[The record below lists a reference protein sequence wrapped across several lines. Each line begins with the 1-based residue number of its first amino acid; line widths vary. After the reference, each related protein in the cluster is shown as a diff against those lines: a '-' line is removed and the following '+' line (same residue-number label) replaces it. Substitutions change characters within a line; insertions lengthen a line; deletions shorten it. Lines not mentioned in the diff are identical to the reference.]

1 MEFFGRQEILSV
13 LDKRAAGLKNGYRQ
27 NIAIT
32 GDALVGKTCLVKHW
46 LSRYCDNYTLPLYI
60 EVKPQEFG
68 AFLEK
73 FVGTLLFS
81 FLKNSQE
88 ALKDDLGFLLDRSRS
103 YIPRTCARIEELLA
117 QTKKRRHREAFLK
130 LLELAAIF
138 YEETNKSCVIIL
150 DEFHLLEELNVK
162 DIYGYLRKQIALD
175 TRTMYI
181 LISSNR
187 QRARDILTS
196 DLNLLFGNFEKIEL
210 LPFDNASSQSLVRE
224 RLKLL
229 NVPDELANFIISF
242 CFCHPFYLNIVTNAC
257 VDYYARN
264 GAAAFTVDSFASS
277 LENIFLDAWGVL
289 NRRFLEVMSE
299 MEGSHKDRSIVKIL
313 LALGSGINNLSQL
326 AYHTSK
332 TKKEAAFL
340 LNQLFISGVIS
351 KNADVYYVS
360 DRIFSFWLRA
370 VYNNQLR
377 ALSADSAQQR
387 QIFRKE
393 ILWLFE
399 AFREAQGKAF
409 GVRILELFNKFSN
422 ESIEVHRKRL
432 RLSHFKE
439 VKLLDINGPRI
450 REGVLARAANSLWVA
465 GLKSER
471 AEEEDII
478 EFAGICRKLK
488 YSQPQKRIFITLDD
502 IDENARLVA
511 KEEKIS
517 TWDMP
522 LVNSLFDIF
531 DKPRIVK

>member
-1 MEFFGRQEILSV
+1 MEFFGRQEILRV

-32 GDALVGKTCLVKHW
+32 GDTLVGKTCLVKHW
-46 LSRYCDNYTLPLYI
+46 LSRHCDNYTLPLYI
-60 EVKPQEFG
+60 EVKPQEFS

-73 FVGTLLFS
+73 FIGTLLFN
-81 FLKNSQE
+81 FLKNSQKD
-88 ALKDDLGFLLDRSRS
+88 LKDDLGFLLDKSRN
-103 YIPRTCARIEELLA
+103 YIPRTCGLIEELLA
-117 QTKKRRHREAFLK
+117 QMKKRKHREAFVK

-150 DEFHLLEELNVK
+150 DEFHLLEKLNLK

-175 TRTMYI
+175 KHTMYI

-187 QRARDILTS
+187 QKAQDILAS

-210 LPFDNASSQSLVRE
+210 LPLDNAASQSLVRE
-224 RLKLL
+224 RLKCL
-229 NVPDELANFIISF
+229 NAPEGLANFIISF

-257 VDYYARN
+257 IDYYARS
-264 GAAAFTVDSFASS
+264 GVAAFTIDSFASS
-277 LENIFLDAWGVL
+277 LENIFLDTWGVL

-299 MEGSHKDRSIVKIL
+299 IEGVHKDRSIVKIL

-351 KNADVYYVS
+351 KNADVYYIS
-360 DRIFSFWLRA
+360 DRVFGFWLRA
-370 VYNNQLR
+370 VYGNQLR
-377 ALSADSAQQR
+377 ALSAEYAQLR
-387 QIFRKE
+387 QIFKKE

-399 AFREAQGKAF
+399 AFREAQGKAL
-409 GVRILELFNKFSN
+409 GVRILELFNKFGN
-422 ESIEVHRKRL
+422 EAIEVHHKRL

-439 VKLLDINGPRI
+439 VKLLDMHGPRV
-450 REGVLARAANSLWVA
+450 REGVLARAANSLWVT
-465 GLKSER
+465 GLKTEK
-471 AEEEDII
+471 AEEEDIV
-478 EFAGICRKLK
+478 EFAGICRRLK

-502 IDENARLVA
+502 IDENARLIA

-522 LVNSLFDIF
+522 LVNSLLDIF

>member
-1 MEFFGRQEILSV
+1 M
-13 LDKRAAGLKNGYRQ
+13 
-27 NIAIT
+27 
-32 GDALVGKTCLVKHW
+32 
-46 LSRYCDNYTLPLYI
+46 
-60 EVKPQEFG
+60 
-68 AFLEK
+68 
-73 FVGTLLFS
+73 
-81 FLKNSQE
+81 
-88 ALKDDLGFLLDRSRS
+88 
-103 YIPRTCARIEELLA
+103 
-117 QTKKRRHREAFLK
+117 KKRRNREAFLK
-130 LLELAAIF
+130 LLELTDIF
-138 YEETNKSCVIIL
+138 HEETNKSCVIIL
-150 DEFHLLEELNVK
+150 DEFHLLESLNLK
-162 DIYGYLRKQIALD
+162 DIYGYLRKQITLD
-175 TRTMYI
+175 THTMYI

-187 QRARDILTS
+187 QRARDILAS

-210 LPFDNASSQSLVRE
+210 LPLDNAASQSLVRE
-224 RLKLL
+224 RLKYL
-229 NVPDELANFIISF
+229 NAPDELANFIISF

-264 GAAAFTVDSFASS
+264 GAEAFTIDSFAAS

-289 NRRFLEVMSE
+289 NRRFLEVVSGIG
-299 MEGSHKDRSIVKIL
+299 GSHKDRSIVKIL
-313 LALGSGINNLSQL
+313 LALGGGINNLSQM

-332 TKKEAAFL
+332 AKKEAAFL

-351 KNADVYYVS
+351 KSADVYYVS
-360 DRIFSFWLRA
+360 DRIFGFWLRA
-370 VYNNQLR
+370 VYSNQLR
-377 ALSADSAQQR
+377 ALSADCAKQR

-399 AFREAQGKAF
+399 AFREAQGKAL
-409 GVRILELFNKFSN
+409 GVRILELFNKFGN
-422 ESIEVHRKRL
+422 EAIEVHRKRL

-439 VKLLDINGPRI
+439 VKLLDMHGPRV
-450 REGVLARAANSLWVA
+450 REGVLARAANTLWVA

-478 EFAGICRKLK
+478 EFAGICRKLR

-531 DKPRIVK
+531 DKPRIVT